1 MRLCRI
7 CCAFV
12 VRAICMSYPLYLSH
26 RSGEGRREQGI
37 EIMARKFYIG
47 SYAGSHTV
55 YEIVQ
60 RGERAVSPR
69 FFTRQEAEAAITVL
83 RSHQMIDAAA

>member
-1 MRLCRI
+1 MGGMHY
-7 CCAFV
+7 
-12 VRAICMSYPLYLSH
+12 CMATRWDALSITLIT
-26 RSGEGRREQGI
+26 GRRRAPEIEGI

-69 FFTRQEAEAAITVL
+69 FLTRQEAETAITVL
-83 RSHQMIDAAA
+83 RSHQMLDAAA